1 MLPNEACT
9 SSIDNVPKIV
19 IMGPTGVGKSSLA
32 NVLIGNEVDCE
43 DCLFPI
49 CHDLNS
55 CTKETKM
62 VTEKWLG
69 MLLLAAFFKN
79 KFKFYLLKILYL
91 KEANIQ
97 VQNL

>member
-1 MLPNEACT
+1 
-9 SSIDNVPKIV
+9 
-19 IMGPTGVGKSSLA
+19 MGPTGVGKSSLA
-32 NVLIGNEVDCE
+32 NVLIGNEVDCQ

-79 KFKFYLLKILYL
+79 KFKFFKWGRERLLSFSL
-91 KEANIQ
+91 KLIQ
-97 VQNL
+97 KSIF